1 MTEEKSE
8 QYEKPVAYDAEGRPL
23 YAHPVSK
30 TETPTHQVVHV
41 SRSLE
46 PYKQEVSPEVKIR
59 HDRSMELF
67 PSLNLSQG
75 EYVIAA
81 VRRHP
86 IGLLL
91 PMVAGVFL
99 LSVTLSLMFNYDLV
113 VKTFNIKGELANI
126 VNVFVPLMLFA
137 ALIMLGTYVSYYVY
151 SKNKLYLTNEC
162 LIQETQTSLFSHH
175 EQTVSLLNIEDASY
189 DQKGIV
195 QQLFDYGSIRLSTE
209 GEETTYRFDYV
220 ANPRHHIAVLNNA
233 VEAFKLGRPINDID
247 AQN

>member
-1 MTEEKSE
+1 MTEEKPE
-8 QYEKPVAYDAEGRPL
+8 QYEKPVAYDADGRPL
-23 YAHPVSK
+23 YAHPTTKVDTS
-30 TETPTHQVVHV
+30 THQVVHV

-46 PYKQEVSPEVKIR
+46 PFQQEVSPEVKIK

-67 PSLNLSQG
+67 PGLNLSKG

-81 VRRHP
+81 VKRHP
-86 IGLLL
+86 IGLFF
-91 PMVAGVFL
+91 PMLAGVFL
-99 LSVTLSLMFNYDLV
+99 LSITLSVVFNYDLIV
-113 VKTFNIKGELANI
+113 ETFNIKGELANI

-137 ALIMLGTYVSYYVY
+137 ALIVLGTYVSYYVY
-151 SKNKLYLTNEC
+151 SKNKLYLTNES

-233 VEAFKLGRPINDID
+233 VEAFKYGRPINDID

>member
-1 MTEEKSE
+1 MTEEQSE

-23 YAHPVSK
+23 YAHPVAKS
-30 TETPTHQVVHV
+30 ETSTHQVVHV

-46 PYKQEVSPEVKIR
+46 PFKQEVSPEVKIK

-67 PSLNLSQG
+67 PGLNLSQG

-86 IGLLL
+86 IGLFL
-91 PMVAGVFL
+91 PMVAGVSL
-99 LSVTLSLMFNYDLV
+99 LSMTLSVMFNYDLV
-113 VKTFNIKGELANI
+113 VRLFDIKGELANI

-151 SKNKLYLTNEC
+151 SKNRLYLTNES

-189 DQKGIV
+189 DQKGIA
-195 QQLFDYGSIRLSTE
+195 QQLFGYGSIRLSTE
-209 GEETTYRFDYV
+209 GDETSYRFDYV

-233 VEAFKLGRPINDID
+233 VEAFKNGRPINDIETE
-247 AQN
+247 A

>member
-1 MTEEKSE
+1 MTEEQSE
-8 QYEKPVAYDAEGRPL
+8 QYEKPVAYDADGRPL
-23 YAHPVSK
+23 YAHPAPK
-30 TETPTHQVVHV
+30 AETSSHQVVHV

-46 PYKQEVSPEVKIR
+46 PYQQEVSPEVKVK

-67 PSLNLSQG
+67 PNLNLSKG

-91 PMVAGVFL
+91 PMVAGVSL
-99 LSVTLSLMFNYDLV
+99 LSITLSVMFNYDLV
-113 VKTFNIKGELANI
+113 VKTFDIKGELANI

-151 SKNKLYLTNEC
+151 SKNRLYLTNES

-195 QQLFDYGSIRLSTE
+195 EQLFDYGSIRLSTE

-220 ANPRHHIAVLNNA
+220 ADPKHHIAVLNNA
-233 VEAFKLGRPINDID
+233 VEAFKNGRPINDID
-247 AQN
+247 A